1 MRKVRYPL
9 LMKAC
14 KQGLVQG
21 VGLNDPLPTFRTDLG
36 GGILNCITTLVPL
49 PQYAFRLCQQ
59 WCNILSELRPFYHK
73 KTQPRCR
80 VVEKATSAY
89 FLIFSHIFNIQSIK
103 VSAEWS

>member
-36 GGILNCITTLVPL
+36 GGDFKLHNYTGSFTPVCFSLVPAVV
-49 PQYAFRLCQQ
+49 QYF
-59 WCNILSELRPFYHK
+59 K
-73 KTQPRCR
+73 
-80 VVEKATSAY
+80 
-89 FLIFSHIFNIQSIK
+89 
-103 VSAEWS
+103 